1 MCTFSVVAALSLV
14 VALVSK
20 FYPSVVLSSIIIII
34 VIIIAVII
42 GIVIGVLVIT
52 LSVLLIL
59 LSISFVGFGMN
70 LPLSMSNIRIGI
82 TNYPVGKP
90 IIVLLEQS
98 HQQLRRE

>member
-52 LSVLLIL
+52 PSMLLIL
-59 LSISFVGFGMN
+59 LSMLCGFGMN
-70 LPLSMSNIRIGI
+70 LPLPMSNILIDI
-82 TNYPVGKP
+82 TNRLVGKL
-90 IIVLLEQS
+90 IIVLLE
-98 HQQLRRE
+98 